1 MLIAGLRSYANV
13 VSQLA
18 QLPGGSIGERPLQA
32 MRNMVKSIEI
42 GFRCSLLQHLN
53 VGLTACVED
62 LQNTASEANIPQATI
77 HEIVDIKNVG
87 VLVEGVDVHCVP
99 LQGARAIS
107 GSRMS
112 VRNLDWRKVESVCR
126 VSQRASKNIV
136 RPGPPIPPSLQIAL
150 LPTFGVRL

>member
-18 QLPGGSIGERPLQA
+18 QLPGGSIGERPLKA
-32 MRNMVKSIEI
+32 MRDMVKSLEI
-42 GFRCSLLQHLN
+42 GFRCSLLQHFN

-87 VLVEGVDVHCVP
+87 VLVE
-99 LQGARAIS
+99 
-107 GSRMS
+107 
-112 VRNLDWRKVESVCR
+112 
-126 VSQRASKNIV
+126 
-136 RPGPPIPPSLQIAL
+136 
-150 LPTFGVRL
+150 